1 MQCFKKEKNSEQY
14 FHCISEWGFIKYLES
29 LIIAK
34 NCTVIIKLLN
44 LYINKYILIIINNR
58 VIK

>member
-29 LIIAK
+29 LIIAESCNYNYK
-34 NCTVIIKLLN
+34 IIKFI
-44 LYINKYILIIINNR
+44 Y
-58 VIK
+58 